1 MALKKML
8 HKQFLK
14 VTAIVSIGAI
24 VVIFLSTAINW
35 PKPITT
41 ELTNAPS
48 ADAYPV
54 RATQD
59 IVDLYATLSVRWL
72 SGNPCNPPCWEGIT
86 PGQTTLKDAVDLLQN
101 NPLIGQLTIYADE
114 NRPNSGEIS
123 WSWPGVEKRGGRVFY
138 ARIGDVA
145 GSVVYAIWPGFG
157 EGVRLGEVIQA
168 FGEPSHVK
176 IREVK
181 ILEPPTPREAWYT
194 YTLIWIENG
203 FLVKGNP
210 VNRTKIDNA
219 FVIYTIGFFEPS
231 MEGYIA
237 LEGNS
242 GANPVLWHGYGDSDT
257 YLVP

>member
-1 MALKKML
+1 MV
-8 HKQFLK
+8 HKQLLK
-14 VTAIVSIGAI
+14 VTAIISTGTII
-24 VVIFLSTAINW
+24 VIFLLMAINW

-48 ADAYPV
+48 DDAYSV

-72 SGNPCNPPCWEGIT
+72 SGNSCSPPCWEGIM

-123 WSWPGVEKRGGRVFY
+123 WNWPGVEKRGGRVFY
-138 ARIGDVA
+138 APIGDVA
-145 GSVVYAIWPGFG
+145 ESVVYAIWPGFG
-157 EGVRLGEVIQA
+157 EGIRLGEVIQA

-176 IREVK
+176 IREVT
-181 ILEPPTPREAWYT
+181 ILEPPAPREAWHT

-203 FLVKGNP
+203 FLVRGAP
-210 VNRTKIDNA
+210 VSQTKIDDD
-219 FVIYTIGFFEPS
+219 FVIYTIGLFEPS
-231 MEGYIA
+231 MEGYLA

-242 GANPVLWHGYGDSDT
+242 GADSVLWHGYDDANT
-257 YLVP
+257 YFVP